1 MNLMPLM
8 DRRGNVTAWADRN
21 SGWVSDQMGKVFALV
36 WFDGV
41 FNQRGAQIG
50 GWYGDHIRDRYG
62 RVVLVRPSTKIE
74 DLNMPRPKKIPPP
87 PKLHLPSGHPVLKW
101 LPTPSVKKHQWA
113 DLRSLH
119 DGLGRLRAWAA
130 KAASSQEESLMAR
143 FDMVK
148 NDRAGWTDKYA
159 EQAQCVNGLGR

>member
-1 MNLMPLM
+1 MNSMPLM

-62 RVVLVRPSTKIE
+62 RVVMVRPGTKIE
-74 DLNMPRPKKIPPP
+74 DLNLPRPNKIPRSPM
-87 PKLHLPSGHPVLKW
+87 LNLPSTHPALKW
-101 LPTPSVKKHQWA
+101 LPTPVSKKHYWA
-113 DLRSLH
+113 DFSSLD
-119 DGLGRLRAWAA
+119 DGLGQLRAWAVTSERNWPALA
-130 KAASSQEESLMAR
+130 KILPRGSRARSTTGMAR
-143 FDMVK
+143 SCGKDA
-148 NDRAGWTDKYA
+148 R
-159 EQAQCVNGLGR
+159 

>member
-74 DLNMPRPKKIPPP
+74 DLNMPRPKRDTTTPDVAFAIE
-87 PKLHLPSGHPVLKW
+87 PSSAEMVANASLEK
-101 LPTPSVKKHQWA
+101 TPMGGS
-113 DLRSLH
+113 
-119 DGLGRLRAWAA
+119 
-130 KAASSQEESLMAR
+130 
-143 FDMVK
+143 
-148 NDRAGWTDKYA
+148 
-159 EQAQCVNGLGR
+159 

>member
-50 GWYGDHIRDRYG
+50 GWCGDHIRDRYG
-62 RVVLVRPSTKIE
+62 RVVLVRPGTKIE
-74 DLNMPRPKKIPPP
+74 NVNVPRSKKDFTTPDVAFAIESSSAEMVADASLEKIPM
-87 PKLHLPSGHPVLKW
+87 G
-101 LPTPSVKKHQWA
+101 
-113 DLRSLH
+113 
-119 DGLGRLRAWAA
+119 GG
-130 KAASSQEESLMAR
+130 
-143 FDMVK
+143 
-148 NDRAGWTDKYA
+148 
-159 EQAQCVNGLGR
+159 